1 MTTNTTDTTTS
12 NRRGAAVAVKRHDC
26 ADHGCLAAM
35 LGIELG
41 DATGGTDRD

>member
-12 NRRGAAVAVKRHDC
+12 NRRGAAVAVTRHDC
-26 ADHGCLAAM
+26 AEHGCLAAM